1 MCLSY
6 ICIVMG
12 QGIEFLSCKEDKQ
25 RVKHVALTGFLR
37 RKWIR
42 DGAFLENI
50 VSDMDVSPYL
60 GALPPEL
67 RNRLPKDDVARVTYE
82 FRNVLED
89 FLVKN
94 IDKIRKMDGDCV
106 YDLGRASDLFGTPC
120 QLLSR
125 GVNVY
130 GVNPWRGGFG
140 FVCKLSFPEINAH
153 YALKLFDVAV
163 PLGDKSPHGI
173 LFEVSTAL
181 AASHAEPCDNNRFYM
196 ASLKSEKYMLTA
208 WAGDDIDRIQSRA
221 NKNEIFWTSER
232 ENEDRNRRNGRR
244 IDWGETYQTE
254 YGSLSYPMRKLWRQ
268 IESFDASAVEKTIAS
283 AQKNVIDFKEAKGVI
298 ERLAIKAFLTD
309 DKRLEK
315 FVDNIKLR

>member
-1 MCLSY
+1 MGQDIKFLSY
-6 ICIVMG
+6 
-12 QGIEFLSCKEDKQ
+12 KDAKQ

-42 DGAFLENI
+42 DTNFLENI
-50 VSDMDVSPYL
+50 VSCTDVSPYL

-67 RNRLPKDDVARVTYE
+67 RNRLPKEDVSRVTYE
-82 FRNVLED
+82 FRNALED

-94 IDKIRKMDGDCV
+94 IGDIRKMDCDRI
-106 YDLGRASDLFGTPC
+106 YDLGQISDLFGTPC
-120 QLLSR
+120 RMLSR

-130 GVNPWRGGFG
+130 GVNPWQGGFG

-163 PLGDKSPHGI
+163 SLADMPPHGI

-181 AASHAEPCDNNRFYM
+181 AASHAEPRDNNKFYM
-196 ASLKSEKYMLTA
+196 ASLKDEKYMLTA
-208 WAGDDIDRIQSRA
+208 WAGDDIDRIPSRA

-254 YGSLSYPMRKLWRQ
+254 YGSLSYPMRKFWRQ
-268 IESFDASAVEKTIAS
+268 IESFDANAVEKTIAS
-283 AQKNVIDFKEAKGVI
+283 VQKNSIAFKEAKDVI
-298 ERLAIKAFLTD
+298 ERLSTRAFLTD

-315 FVDNIKLR
+315 FVQNIKLR

>member
-1 MCLSY
+1 MGQNTKSLSY
-6 ICIVMG
+6 
-12 QGIEFLSCKEDKQ
+12 KEGKR

-37 RKWIR
+37 RKWNR
-42 DGAFLENI
+42 DTHILQKI
-50 VSDMDVSPYL
+50 VHCTDVSPYL

-67 RNRLPKDDVARVTYE
+67 RNRLPKEDVSRVTYE
-82 FRNVLED
+82 FRNALED

-94 IDKIRKMDGDCV
+94 IDEIRKKDCDCV
-106 YDLGRASDLFGTPC
+106 YDLGRISDLFGTPC
-120 QLLSR
+120 KLLVR
-125 GVNVY
+125 GVNEHGINIWQG
-130 GVNPWRGGFG
+130 GVG

-153 YALKLFDVAV
+153 YALKLYDDIHSW
-163 PLGDKSPHGI
+163 GDNCDHGI
-173 LFEVSTAL
+173 WFEVATAL
-181 AASHAEPCDNNRFYM
+181 AASYAEPCDNNKIYM
-196 ASLKSEKYMLTA
+196 ASLKQEKYMLSA
-208 WAGDDIDRIQSRA
+208 WAGDVIDRIQSRA

-268 IESFDASAVEKTIAS
+268 IENFDASAVEKTITS

-298 ERLAIKAFLTD
+298 ERLATKAFLTD